1 MSNEKIKFEKQRIK
15 ILNKS
20 LIEIKNYGFNKNMLL
35 KATKDC
41 NLSEGDLGR
50 LFPES
55 LYELKELF
63 FYETDKKMIKLLN
76 KANSNNIRIRDKIYN
91 GIIIRLEIFQKN
103 KDSVKHI
110 FVSESATPIKSFK
123 NLWNTADLI
132 WKAAGDNS
140 TDYNHY
146 TKRLLLS
153 WVYLSTILCWF
164 NDKDKN
170 LNETKLFCNRRIDEV
185 LNFGKKSAMLKG
197 KISNLNISNKL
208 ITAIK
213 ELKSIKV

>member
-1 MSNEKIKFEKQRIK
+1 MNNKKIEFEKQRIK
-15 ILNKS
+15 ILKRS
-20 LIEIKNYGFNKNMLL
+20 LKEIKNYGLNKTMLI
-35 KATKDC
+35 KVTADC

-50 LFPES
+50 FFPEG

-63 FYETDKKMIKLLN
+63 FYETDKEMIKILN
-76 KANSNNIRIRDKIYN
+76 KANDDSIRIRDKIYN
-91 GIIIRLEIFQKN
+91 GVMIRLEIFQKN
-103 KDSVKHI
+103 KNAVKHI
-110 FVSESATPIKSFK
+110 FVSEASTPIKSFK

-132 WKAAGDNS
+132 WRAAGDNS

-153 WVYLSTILCWF
+153 WVYLSTILCWL

-170 LNETKLFCNRRIDEV
+170 LKETKLFCNRRIDEV
-185 LNFGKKSAMLKG
+185 LKFGKKSANVKS

-208 ITAIK
+208 ITTIK
-213 ELKSIKV
+213 ELKSIKT

>member
-1 MSNEKIKFEKQRIK
+1 MNNKKIEFEKQRIK
-15 ILNKS
+15 ILKRS
-20 LIEIKNYGFNKNMLL
+20 LKEIKNYGLNKKMLI
-35 KATKDC
+35 KVTADC

-50 LFPES
+50 FFPEG

-63 FYETDKKMIKLLN
+63 FYETDKEMIKILN
-76 KANSNNIRIRDKIYN
+76 KANDDSIRIRDKIYN
-91 GIIIRLEIFQKN
+91 GVIIRLEIFQKN
-103 KDSVKHI
+103 KDAVKHI
-110 FVSESATPIKSFK
+110 FVSEASTPIKSFK

-132 WKAAGDNS
+132 WRAAGDNS

-153 WVYLSTILCWF
+153 WVYLSTILCWL

-170 LNETKLFCNRRIDEV
+170 LKETKLFCNRRIDEV
-185 LNFGKKSAMLKG
+185 LKFGKKSANVKS

-208 ITAIK
+208 ITTIK
-213 ELKSIKV
+213 ELKSIKT

>member
-1 MSNEKIKFEKQRIK
+1 MNNKKIEFEKQRIK
-15 ILNKS
+15 ILKRS
-20 LIEIKNYGFNKNMLL
+20 LKEIKNYGLNKTMLI
-35 KATKDC
+35 KVTADC

-50 LFPES
+50 FFPEG

-63 FYETDKKMIKLLN
+63 FYETDKEMIKILN
-76 KANSNNIRIRDKIYN
+76 KANDDSIRIRDKIYN
-91 GIIIRLEIFQKN
+91 GVMIRLEIFQKN
-103 KDSVKHI
+103 KDAVKHI
-110 FVSESATPIKSFK
+110 FVSEASTPIKSFK

-132 WKAAGDNS
+132 WRAAGDNS

-153 WVYLSTILCWF
+153 WVYLSTILCWL

-170 LNETKLFCNRRIDEV
+170 LKETKLFCNRRIDEV
-185 LNFGKKSAMLKG
+185 LKFGKKSANVKS

-208 ITAIK
+208 ITTIK
-213 ELKSIKV
+213 ELKSIKT

>member
-1 MSNEKIKFEKQRIK
+1 MNNKKIEFEKQRIK
-15 ILNKS
+15 ILKRS
-20 LIEIKNYGFNKNMLL
+20 LKEIKNYGLNKTMLI
-35 KATKDC
+35 KVTADC

-50 LFPES
+50 FFPEG

-63 FYETDKKMIKLLN
+63 FYETDKEMIKILN
-76 KANSNNIRIRDKIYN
+76 KANDDSIRIRDKIYN
-91 GIIIRLEIFQKN
+91 GVMIRLEIFQKN
-103 KDSVKHI
+103 KDAVKHI
-110 FVSESATPIKSFK
+110 FVSEASTPIKSFK

-132 WKAAGDNS
+132 WRAAGDNS

-170 LNETKLFCNRRIDEV
+170 LKETKLFCNRRIDEV
-185 LNFGKKSAMLKG
+185 LKFGKKSANVKSKL
-197 KISNLNISNKL
+197 SNLNISNKL
-208 ITAIK
+208 ITTIK
-213 ELKSIKV
+213 ELKSIKT